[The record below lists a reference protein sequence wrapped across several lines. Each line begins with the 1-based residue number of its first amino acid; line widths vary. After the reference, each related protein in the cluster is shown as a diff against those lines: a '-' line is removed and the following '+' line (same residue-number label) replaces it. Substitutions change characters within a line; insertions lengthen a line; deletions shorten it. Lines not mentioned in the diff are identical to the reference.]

1 MIRLQPHF
9 FIGLFTLLT
18 LILAGAA
25 IGRLLRLSSDE
36 GAYLMLLILAVIA
49 WVVSW
54 RMFRKE
60 S

>member
-9 FIGLFTLLT
+9 FIGLLTLLT
-18 LILAGAA
+18 LILTGAA
-25 IGRLLRLSSDE
+25 IGRLLRLSASE
-36 GAYLMLLILAVIA
+36 GAYLLLLILAVIA
-49 WVVSW
+49 WLVSR